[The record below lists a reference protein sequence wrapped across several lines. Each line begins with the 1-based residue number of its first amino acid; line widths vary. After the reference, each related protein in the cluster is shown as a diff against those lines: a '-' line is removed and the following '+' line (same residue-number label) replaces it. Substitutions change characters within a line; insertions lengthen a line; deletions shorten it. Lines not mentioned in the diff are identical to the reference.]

1 MEFTTGKIALSR
13 RRCLFESTLEQPI
26 DSNVT
31 LPEYFPDLVR
41 VLKCTLTPR
50 IHAVQN
56 AADRVSCEGSAQLCV
71 LYLCEEG
78 GMRCFEQSIPFS
90 VHADCP
96 GAQNGC
102 AGARAKCAYVNCRVA
117 SPRRMDIHG
126 SITVAFHIYGK
137 EEQALL
143 CDCSGGGVQMRK
155 QHVAASTLAGCTER
169 IFSLGETLELG
180 SAKPS
185 IAQLVRSEA
194 VALLEDVKLVTGKA
208 LIKGELVLRTLYIP
222 DGDGK
227 RLERMEHSMP
237 ISQIVEIEGAQE
249 GCTADT
255 ALTVCGVE
263 VAAKTDASGAL
274 RLLDASVSV
283 SAQIALYTDF
293 ETDVLLDAY
302 STQYETRLQQQQ
314 VCFQNLCD
322 RVSDTCLCRGT
333 LDTTGVGIA
342 EVLDMH
348 CKDLDCTSCVA
359 EGELR
364 VSGKVT
370 VGLLY
375 IGRDGQIGYSERSF
389 DIAYHHPVAAGST
402 DMTCETHIAVTGT
415 SFVLGAED
423 QVDARVELDVSALVF
438 SEASIQILSEVSV
451 DEEQKKRRTA
461 AALTIYFAQAGESVW
476 EIARRY
482 NTTAEAIRRENDL
495 QNEVLDAKCK
505 LLIPSV

>member
-1 MEFTTGKIALSR
+1 MEFTTSKIALAR
-13 RRCLFESTLEQPI
+13 RRCLFESTLEQPV
-26 DSNVT
+26 DSDVT

-50 IHAVQN
+50 ITAVQN
-56 AADRVSCEGSAQLCV
+56 AADRVLAEGSAQLCV

-78 GMRCFEQSIPFS
+78 GMRCYEQSIPFS
-90 VHADCP
+90 VHADCA
-96 GAQNGC
+96 GVQSGC
-102 AGARAKCAYVNCRVA
+102 AGAKAKCEYVNCRVA

-126 SITVAFHIYGK
+126 SISIAFHVYGK
-137 EEQALL
+137 QEQEIL
-143 CDCSGGGVQMRK
+143 CDCAGGGVQMRK
-155 QHVAASTLAGCTER
+155 QHVAASTLAGCTEK
-169 IFSLGETLELG
+169 IFTLGETLELG
-180 SAKPS
+180 GAKPS

-222 DGDGK
+222 DGDGGQ
-227 RLERMEHSMP
+227 LQHMEHSMP
-237 ISQIVEIEGAQE
+237 ISQIVEVDGAGE

-255 ALTVCGVE
+255 ALTVCAVE

-283 SAQIALYTDF
+283 SAQISLYTDF

-302 STQYETRLQQQQ
+302 STQYETHLQQQQ
-314 VCFQNLCD
+314 VSFQNVCD
-322 RVSDTCLCRGT
+322 RISDTCLCRGT
-333 LDTTGVGIA
+333 LDTAGIGIG
-342 EVLDMH
+342 EVLDMQ
-348 CKDLDCTSCVA
+348 CKDLAYTASVTD
-359 EGELR
+359 GELR
-364 VSGKVT
+364 ITGTAT

-375 IGRDGQIGYSERSF
+375 AGRDGQWGYSERSF
-389 DIAYHHPVAAGST
+389 AISYQHPVAANGSE
-402 DMTCETHIAVTGT
+402 MTCDTHITVTGT
-415 SFVLGAED
+415 SFILSAED
-423 QVDARVELDVSALVF
+423 KVDARVELDVTALIF
-438 SEASIQILSEVSV
+438 SETSLQILSDVTV

-482 NTTAEAIRRENDL
+482 NTTADAILRENDL
-495 QNEVLDAKCK
+495 QSDVLEAKCK